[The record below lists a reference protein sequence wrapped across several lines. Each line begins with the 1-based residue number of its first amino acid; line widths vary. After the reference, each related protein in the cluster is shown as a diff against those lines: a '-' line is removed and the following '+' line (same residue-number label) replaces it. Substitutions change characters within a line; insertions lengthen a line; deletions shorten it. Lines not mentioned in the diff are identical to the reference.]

1 MNANI
6 FTKLS
11 YGVYV
16 VSSLDDSRPVG
27 CIANCVMQITV
38 SPIIMAVSMNHDNF
52 TNECIEKTGKFAIS
66 ILGID
71 SDPSL
76 IGTFGFQ
83 TGKDTNKFDGIPFEM
98 KDEVPVITSTCG
110 YMTFKVIGTHETDT
124 HTIFLGE
131 MIDGD
136 VFNNKEVM
144 TYAYYHNVIK
154 GKSPK
159 NAPTYLGNDQEEIT
173 SQKDSYLCSVCHY
186 VYDGDIPFEELPNDY
201 VCPICKKPKSVFV
214 KI

>member
-1 MNANI
+1 MNTNI

-16 VSSLDDSRPVG
+16 VSSLDNMRPTG

-52 TNECIEKTGKFAIS
+52 TNECIRKSGKFSIS
-66 ILGID
+66 ILSVD
-71 SDPSL
+71 CDPSL

-83 TGKDTNKFDGIPFEM
+83 SGKDIDKFDGISYEM
-98 KDEVPVITSTCG
+98 KDEMPVLTSACG
-110 YMTFKVIGTHETDT
+110 YMTFKVIGTQETDT

-136 VFNNKEVM
+136 VFNDKEVM
-144 TYAYYHNVIK
+144 TYEYYHTIIK

-159 NAPTYLGNDQEEIT
+159 NAPTYLGNNDEIT
-173 SQKDSYLCSVCHY
+173 TKDQYMCSVCHY
-186 VYDGDIPFEELPNDY
+186 VYDGTIPFEELPDDY

-214 KI
+214 KL